1 MEPSYVILD
10 CEGLGYTPQIS
21 ALLESL
27 SSLSSGFR
35 SNSYDSD
42 KMMQHT
48 KAVLIRRE
56 THYHSLYS

>member
-10 CEGLGYTPQIS
+10 CEGLSYRPQIS

-27 SSLSSGFR
+27 SRGF
-35 SNSYDSD
+35 NSYDSD

-48 KAVLIRRE
+48 KAVLIRQE
-56 THYHSLYS
+56 THYVLCTAS